1 MSGKQSRSV
10 YVAQLRRA
18 FLMRAH
24 PDRFRGRSESIRRG
38 QTSLL
43 SALSERMGQQD
54 FQDYTTNIPNGDSKW
69 HGGNQV
75 LYKYV
80 LEKRDG
86 SLFRQNLQL
95 DDSVENVLKSMARAL
110 QLSGAALPPPPSP
123 PESKTEERLVNMR
136 GKENLP
142 WPTPPSSKI
151 DHQFDVNTTRGR
163 DLWGFLACLDFNFI
177 ENRRASRIDAAAA
190 ALVARRLYVFQA
202 IDGISMGWSSASF
215 AILLK
220 SLIKLHEEHNAR
232 FHVDSFYPLRL
243 VFSNDEFHKSLD
255 LFSGHIYLNPA
266 WTPLQWLESL
276 QEVTTDRLEEF
287 RQNRLRL
294 QEQQS
299 LVQNSLG
306 VKMKKGYSCS
316 SEEYHMFIGRLSQTL
331 NLGGHDQQSRSPL
344 VEQNILVTV
353 ESSSACRQARVT
365 REGGI
370 RVNSSMTEGGLRGAI
385 TRMSL
390 SARDCLLRERD
401 EQERCDEAI
410 HHIQWELGLQRV
422 YRTGIVSHSEFAG
435 ALSRLLENRLKLKG
449 CLSGFSLGIAGSGQF
464 CHLGDD
470 GSVIIPFNWQ

>member
-1 MSGKQSRSV
+1 M
-10 YVAQLRRA
+10 
-18 FLMRAH
+18 F
-24 PDRFRGRSESIRRG
+24 
-38 QTSLL
+38 
-43 SALSERMGQQD
+43 
-54 FQDYTTNIPNGDSKW
+54 
-69 HGGNQV
+69 
-75 LYKYV
+75 YKYV

-86 SLFRQNLQL
+86 SLFRQHLQL

-110 QLSGAALPPPPSP
+110 QLSGAAFLPPTPSS
-123 PESKTEERLVNMR
+123 PESKTEEMFVNMR
-136 GKENLP
+136 GKENSL
-142 WPTPPSSKI
+142 WPAPSDSKI

-163 DLWGFLACLDFNFI
+163 DLWGFLGCLDFNEI
-177 ENRRASRIDAAAA
+177 ENRRASRIDASAA
-190 ALVARRLYVFQA
+190 ALVARRLYFFQA
-202 IDGISMGWSSASF
+202 IDGIGMGWSSASF

-220 SLIKLHEEHNAR
+220 SLTKLHEEHNAR

-294 QEQQS
+294 QVVQN

-306 VKMKKGYSCS
+306 VKIKKGYSCS
-316 SEEYHMFIGRLSQTL
+316 SEEYHMFLGRLSQTL
-331 NLGGHDQQSRSPL
+331 TLDEHDQQSRSL
-344 VEQNILVTV
+344 TVGHILVTV

-365 REGGI
+365 REGSI
-370 RVNSSMTEGGLRGAI
+370 RVNSSMTEEGVRGTI
-385 TRMSL
+385 TRMSQ
-390 SARDCLLRERD
+390 SACGCLLRERQ

-422 YRTGIVSHSEFAG
+422 YRTGIVSHSEFTG
-435 ALSRLLENRLKLKG
+435 ALSRLLEHRLKLKG
-449 CLSGFSLGIAGSGQF
+449 RLSGFSLGIAGSGQF

-470 GSVIIPFNWQ
+470 GSVIIPFNWR

>member
-1 MSGKQSRSV
+1 
-10 YVAQLRRA
+10 
-18 FLMRAH
+18 
-24 PDRFRGRSESIRRG
+24 
-38 QTSLL
+38 
-43 SALSERMGQQD
+43 MGQQD
-54 FQDYTTNIPNGDSKW
+54 FQDYVTNIPSGDSKW
-69 HGGNQV
+69 HRGKQ
-75 LYKYV
+75 LSYKYL

-86 SLFRQNLQL
+86 SLFLQKLQL
-95 DDSVENVLKSMARAL
+95 NDSVENVLKSMARAL
-110 QLSGAALPPPPSP
+110 QLSGAAFLPPPPSP
-123 PESKTEERLVNMR
+123 PESKTEEMFVNMR
-136 GKENLP
+136 RKENSL
-142 WPTPPSSKI
+142 WPTPSSSKI

-163 DLWGFLACLDFNFI
+163 DLWGFLGCLDFNEI
-177 ENRRASRIDAAAA
+177 ENCRSSRIDAAAA
-190 ALVARRLYVFQA
+190 ALVARRLYFFQA

-255 LFSGHIYLNPA
+255 LFSGHMYLNPA

-294 QEQQS
+294 QEQQG
-299 LVQNSLG
+299 LVQDSLG

-316 SEEYHMFIGRLSQTL
+316 PEEYHMFLGRLSQTL
-331 NLGGHDQQSRSPL
+331 NLGEHDQQSRSL
-344 VEQNILVTV
+344 AVEQILVTV
-353 ESSSACRQARVT
+353 ESSSACRHARVT
-365 REGGI
+365 REGSI
-370 RVNSSMTEGGLRGAI
+370 RVNSSMTEEGLREAI
-385 TRMSL
+385 TRMSQ
-390 SARDCLLRERD
+390 SACDCRHRERE
-401 EQERCDEAI
+401 EQARCDEAI

-435 ALSRLLENRLKLKG
+435 ALSRLLEQRLKLKG
-449 CLSGFSLGIAGSGQF
+449 CLSGLSLGIAGSGQF